1 MQIDRYTLPA
11 RDGFALSVTAY
22 RPAVPRYCLLINSAT
37 GIDQRFYQHF
47 AQHAASRGA
56 LVFSYDYRGIAGS
69 QDPDWQGAQ
78 PRMSHW
84 GSLDMACMIEHTP
97 QDLPLALLGHSVGG
111 QLPGLVPNIGRVQ
124 ALLGVAA
131 QWGYWRLWPLRQQLR
146 LAAMWYLAA
155 PLAIRVFGKMPGWLM
170 GGESLPLEVAR
181 EWSRWCRSPAYMST
195 ERGDPLR
202 PYFADLQVPARF
214 LCISDDQGIAP
225 ERAVRT
231 LAQLYT
237 SAQVEVETI
246 APQDWGLRA
255 LGHFGFFRR
264 STPNKLWDQ
273 ELAWTENTLKL
284 GPFVRPSDAE
294 QPLTRIPTTSS
305 YKTTLAIGGMRKA

>member
-1 MQIDRYTLPA
+1 MQIDHYTLPA
-11 RDGFALSVTAY
+11 RDGFTLSVTAY
-22 RPAVPRYCLLINSAT
+22 RPAAARYCLLINSAT

-56 LVFSYDYRGIAGS
+56 AVFSYDYRGIAGS
-69 QDPDWQGAQ
+69 RDALWQGAA
-78 PRMSHW
+78 PRMAQW
-84 GSLDMACMIEHTP
+84 GSLDMASMIDHMP
-97 QDLPLALLGHSVGG
+97 QDLPLAMLGHSVGG
-111 QLPGLVPNIGRVQ
+111 QLPGLVPNIARVQ

-146 LAAMWYLAA
+146 LALMWYLAA

-195 ERGDPLR
+195 EQGHPLR
-202 PYFADLQVPARF
+202 PYFADLTVPARF

-225 ERAVRT
+225 ECAVRT
-231 LAQLYT
+231 LASLYT
-237 SAQVEVETI
+237 SAQVEVQPLR
-246 APQDWGLRA
+246 PQDWGLRA

-264 STPNKLWDQ
+264 STPRALWDQ
-273 ELAWTENTLKL
+273 ELAWVESALTLDAVAQPVPLAK
-284 GPFVRPSDAE
+284 PHEAAAARPIRLVE
-294 QPLTRIPTTSS
+294 MET
-305 YKTTLAIGGMRKA
+305 